1 MFFSSSWAL
10 LPLVAEC
17 FLAYLHPLQWQHT
30 FVTVLEF
37 EPVLTGTHVR
47 RHSLCTDGQFAS
59 ELGVQARLADEG
71 LQYWICAGAFLCG
84 CACRDC
90 LVHGTY
96 TVTA

>member
-1 MFFSSSWAL
+1 MCRS
-10 LPLVAEC
+10 V
-17 FLAYLHPLQWQHT
+17 LARMKL
-30 FVTVLEF
+30 TVLEF